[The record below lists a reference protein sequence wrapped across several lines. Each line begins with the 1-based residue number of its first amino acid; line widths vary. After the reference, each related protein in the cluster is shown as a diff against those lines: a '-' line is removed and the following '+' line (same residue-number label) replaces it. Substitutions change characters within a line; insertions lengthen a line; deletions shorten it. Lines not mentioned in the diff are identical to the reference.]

1 VVPLQLVELPIPNAP
16 PHALVH
22 FSLEGAASHVAGRL
36 ADCIRS
42 AATRGL
48 VTSALEVDAMD
59 WQGDSLLDE
68 DPLNIRVALALRRSG
83 ASGVDTVT
91 SAKPDGTIEF

>member
-1 VVPLQLVELPIPNAP
+1 
-16 PHALVH
+16 
-22 FSLEGAASHVAGRL
+22 
-36 ADCIRS
+36 
-42 AATRGL
+42 
-48 VTSALEVDAMD
+48 MD
-59 WQGDSLLDE
+59 WQGDSLQDE